1 MAKKRHKGNRRERS
15 AAETADYAGP
25 DDGVLTL
32 RCGLSGGTIQKLQRA
47 ESNPA
52 ASVDD
57 LWRRRM
63 EMLFEHLAVSW
74 TIAGMPITGQKM
86 LLGRYRMASAD
97 EQRWVRETI
106 EAHVAAHIPEL
117 ARP

>member
-1 MAKKRHKGNRRERS
+1 MAKRHKRNRRERP
-15 AAETADYAGP
+15 AAETAEYTGG

-32 RCGLSGGTIQKLQRA
+32 RCELSAGTIRKLQKVDGNA
-47 ESNPA
+47 A

-63 EMLFEHLAVSW
+63 EMLFERLAVRW
-74 TIAGMPITGQKM
+74 TIAGMPITDQKM

-97 EQRWVRETI
+97 EQRWVRETL

-117 ARP
+117 R